1 MELNQSRAQWNCS
14 SKEEILHGVNLNLTL
29 RQQEIISWF
38 SFSLSLL
45 ACIFNFII
53 GFLMYKQRLYR
64 KKSSWSTLTLIASE
78 WLVSLI
84 VLVLHFVKHK
94 NTFCDEGTSSSPQ
107 IIIFTIVL
115 ETIPTG
121 VLLFTA
127 HDRYIRLK
135 DLINYS
141 SNFNA
146 KRFWMH
152 YCCSLLHSVLLG
164 FFFLNLP
171 NYWLIMPWILILY
184 FLVISIYGCT
194 ICLKSYEIT
203 KNHVHEYST
212 RLLNKLR
219 KLMRLHVQQMLF
231 LFFCHALRVL
241 LLAFSLSHLFPM
253 VAYSVLFNTSI
264 LLTPFISFLNA
275 LTLILMDPCARRLV
289 KKIFSSRNTQ
299 QIAPVE
305 DNRQRQHSHPIR
317 PPAVLYFTKR
327 NNPQGEPSHIELGMG
342 RREIRNKH
350 EDTKTSPNLSEMSHN
365 KHYKINLFRNVAEKF
380 STY

>member
-1 MELNQSRAQWNCS
+1 MHGLKNLSRLEWNCS
-14 SKEEILHGVNLNLTL
+14 SKDESLHGVNINLTL
-29 RQQEIISWF
+29 GQQAIISWF
-38 SFSLSLL
+38 SFSLSVL

-64 KKSSWSTLTLIASE
+64 KKSSWSTLILIASE

-84 VLVLHFVKHK
+84 VLVLHFVK
-94 NTFCDEGTSSSPQ
+94 NTAKTCGKGTSNSPQ

-146 KRFWMH
+146 RRFWMH
-152 YCCSLLHSVLLG
+152 YCCSLLHSVGLG
-164 FFFLNLP
+164 FLFLNLP
-171 NYWLIMPWILILY
+171 NYWLVMPWVLILY

-194 ICLKSYEIT
+194 ICLKSYDIT
-203 KNHVHEYST
+203 KNHIHEYST

-241 LLAFSLSHLFPM
+241 FLAFSLSDLFPM

-299 QIAPVE
+299 QIAPG
-305 DNRQRQHSHPIR
+305 
-317 PPAVLYFTKR
+317 F
-327 NNPQGEPSHIELGMG
+327 
-342 RREIRNKH
+342 
-350 EDTKTSPNLSEMSHN
+350 
-365 KHYKINLFRNVAEKF
+365 
-380 STY
+380 